1 MMCKFWKIVNRYVD
15 ESDWKTFTL
24 LKTCLFALGVLCGMS
39 VRKKDKEVV
48 TIAAG
53 AAFVGCYIPLM
64 VKLARIVVGE
74 LRPAKAE
81 PSEEED
87 SEPEQAPEAEQ
98 AAEPEQAPE
107 AEQAAEPEQA
117 PEAEQAAEPE
127 QAPEDEQASE
137 EEQSAD
143 ESAAEAEE
151 SDEAEPEAEQTE
163 AEPEE

>member
-48 TIAAG
+48 TVAAG

-64 VKLARIVVGE
+64 VKLAHIVVGE
-74 LRPAKAE
+74 LRPAKEE
-81 PSEEED
+81 PSEED
-87 SEPEQAPEAEQ
+87 SEAEQAPEAEQ
-98 AAEPEQAPE
+98 AAEPEQASE
-107 AEQAAEPEQA
+107 AEQT
-117 PEAEQAAEPE
+117 
-127 QAPEDEQASE
+127 SE

>member
-107 AEQAAEPEQA
+107 AEQT
-117 PEAEQAAEPE
+117 
-127 QAPEDEQASE
+127 SE

-151 SDEAEPEAEQTE
+151 SDEVEPEAEQTE

>member
-1 MMCKFWKIVNRYVD
+1 MMCKFWKIVNSYVD

-64 VKLARIVVGE
+64 VKLARIVLGE

-81 PSEEED
+81 QSEEE
-87 SEPEQAPEAEQ
+87 
-98 AAEPEQAPE
+98 AEPEQAPE
-107 AEQAAEPEQA
+107 A
-117 PEAEQAAEPE
+117 
-127 QAPEDEQASE
+127 EQASE

-151 SDEAEPEAEQTE
+151 SDEAEPEVEQTE

>member
-1 MMCKFWKIVNRYVD
+1 MMCKFWKIVNSYVD

-117 PEAEQAAEPE
+117 PE
-127 QAPEDEQASE
+127 DEQASE

>member
-107 AEQAAEPEQA
+107 AEQAAEQEQA
-117 PEAEQAAEPE
+117 PEAEQT
-127 QAPEDEQASE
+127 SE

-151 SDEAEPEAEQTE
+151 SDEAEPEVEQTE

>member
-64 VKLARIVVGE
+64 VKLARIVLGE

-117 PEAEQAAEPE
+117 PEAEQA
-127 QAPEDEQASE
+127 SE

>member
-48 TIAAG
+48 TVAAG

-74 LRPAKAE
+74 LRPAKEE
-81 PSEEED
+81 PSEED

-98 AAEPEQAPE
+98 AAEPEQASE
-107 AEQAAEPEQA
+107 AEQT
-117 PEAEQAAEPE
+117 
-127 QAPEDEQASE
+127 SE

-151 SDEAEPEAEQTE
+151 SDEAEQTE

>member
-1 MMCKFWKIVNRYVD
+1 MCKFWKIVNRYVD

-64 VKLARIVVGE
+64 VKLAHIVLGE

-107 AEQAAEPEQA
+107 AEQA
-117 PEAEQAAEPE
+117 
-127 QAPEDEQASE
+127 SE

>member
-64 VKLARIVVGE
+64 VKLARIVLGE

-81 PSEEED
+81 PSEEE
-87 SEPEQAPEAEQ
+87 
-98 AAEPEQAPE
+98 AEPEQAPE
-107 AEQAAEPEQA
+107 AEQT
-117 PEAEQAAEPE
+117 
-127 QAPEDEQASE
+127 SE

-143 ESAAEAEE
+143 EPAAEAEE

-163 AEPEE
+163 AESEE